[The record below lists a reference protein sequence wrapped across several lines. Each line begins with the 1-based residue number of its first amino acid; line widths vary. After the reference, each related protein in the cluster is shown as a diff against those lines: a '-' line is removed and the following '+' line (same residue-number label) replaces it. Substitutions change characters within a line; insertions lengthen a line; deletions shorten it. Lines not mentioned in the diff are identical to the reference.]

1 MRVGIIGTGLIGASI
16 GLGLRAADWQVRGW
30 DIDPGAREEA
40 QRRGAIEEIAPPDEL
55 AAGWSDVIV
64 LAGPPDAIATMVA
77 ELDTHAL
84 VIDVSG
90 VKRPIAAARRVLR
103 YVGTHPM
110 AGREVT
116 GPAAATP
123 HLFRGATWVV
133 VPGDAAIG
141 DVEVAEQIV
150 ETLGAKPLRMTAA
163 DHDVAVAAISH
174 LPQLLASTLMNEAAD
189 RTDAM
194 ELVAGSFRDLTRVA
208 ASDPATW
215 VELLDANRGPVLEV
229 LEEFV
234 DRLRSLADR
243 IAAADHGAVQDELER
258 ARMQRR
264 RLGPQTVAVRIALAD
279 EPGQLAR
286 VGHAFENAAVD
297 VRDLQLRHAPHGG
310 GGVLSVFVRA
320 GDDDAMREALEAEGL
335 LLAE

>member
-1 MRVGIIGTGLIGASI
+1 M
-16 GLGLRAADWQVRGW
+16 
-30 DIDPGAREEA
+30 
-40 QRRGAIEEIAPPDEL
+40 
-55 AAGWSDVIV
+55 
-64 LAGPPDAIATMVA
+64 
-77 ELDTHAL
+77 
-84 VIDVSG
+84 
-90 VKRPIAAARRVLR
+90 
-103 YVGTHPM
+103 
-110 AGREVT
+110 
-116 GPAAATP
+116 
-123 HLFRGATWVV
+123 
-133 VPGDAAIG
+133 PGDAAIG